1 MWEVNMIIWIDGVNG
16 IGKSHVSK
24 KISEL
29 LTDKN
34 CEYVDSD
41 SYWLQFCQQESDRFF
56 AGFMPYLNSNFIRFL
71 RNELDKKLSEDGKM
85 LVVSMTL
92 AGGLCKTELMEYYDR
107 KNVIL
112 LHVILEAEM
121 ETVMSRIDNDPIRD
135 KNDRQNQKIN
145 ASSQMQYLKGTYAD
159 AVRINTENKNP
170 DEVAEEI
177 MALF

>member
-1 MWEVNMIIWIDGVNG
+1 
-16 IGKSHVSK
+16 
-24 KISEL
+24 
-29 LTDKN
+29 
-34 CEYVDSD
+34 
-41 SYWLQFCQQESDRFF
+41 
-56 AGFMPYLNSNFIRFL
+56 
-71 RNELDKKLSEDGKM
+71 
-85 LVVSMTL
+85 
-92 AGGLCKTELMEYYDR
+92 MEYYDR
-107 KNVIL
+107 KNVIM